1 MKYIDQSP
9 IVQHLLDSLTQ
20 IEQDTQNALQ
30 KLTEIYES
38 DTQFGYAKATGYA
51 QAKLQL
57 IGIRASVC
65 RSSYETNDA

>member
-1 MKYIDQSP
+1 MKYIDQSL

-30 KLTEIYES
+30 ELTKIYES
-38 DTQFGYAKATGYA
+38 DTKFGYARAAGYA

-57 IGIRASVC
+57 IGIYASVC